1 MKRKR
6 QNVPGYRLNRRLK
19 ENAKKLRQQKK
30 QDKKQKLR
38 LKGSVRKQKKQKD

>member
-19 ENAKKLRQQKK
+19 ENAKKLKQQRKHV
-30 QDKKQKLR
+30 KKQKSKL
-38 LKGSVRKQKKQKD
+38 SVRDKKPRKPKE